1 MTIDDTRVFVTITA
15 GTYATLNKRGR
26 ARFAEMAQRWADRL
40 GVDVE
45 IRHEP
50 RVGGQPPYGVIND
63 GGDYR
68 RAQSIAWD
76 VYSTTVEATAHDSY
90 RRRR

>member
-1 MTIDDTRVFVTITA
+1 MTIDDTRVFVTLTA
-15 GTYATLNKRGR
+15 DTYATLNKRGR
-26 ARFAEMAQRWADRL
+26 ERFVEMAQRWAERL

-50 RVGGQPPYGVIND
+50 RIGGHAQYGVIND

-76 VYSTTVEATAHDSY
+76 VYSTAVEATAHDSY
-90 RRRR
+90 QRRR